1 MKTLSTLLRRN
12 SQVLIAL
19 MSLVYFPSLAF
30 ALEPIG
36 TIGQP
41 LPEQHAFLSNETL
54 LRVVPTH
61 IQVINPHTNEII
73 DEFGERIHEQ
83 TYVSDVVL
91 SPTAEHL
98 AILNYAIDSVTTNI
112 NIWDVNARQQI
123 SQWDFAGRIR
133 VAAFSPVGSLF
144 ATSYDD
150 EIHLWNWQT
159 GAFIDKM
166 TDERRP
172 TNPCHSSSDGGTTCS
187 SIPRDRA
194 SVFTPDGRYLIV
206 ASMRSDI
213 ELWNVETRRLQAHFE
228 GHTGN
233 WVQDVVISPDG
244 RRLATF
250 ERGWNDVYVWDIETQ
265 QLLWQEQS
273 GVQSISSMVFS
284 PDSQRLYVAS
294 QTGALTWSG
303 QGPWE
308 GWDDQVSIW
317 DVEFGK
323 QIDTFGG
330 DFYILDAIAISP
342 DGKTLLL
349 HYRDAVVI
357 WDIQSKQHLNVWADF
372 INGWNDALSP
382 DGQTFVSLSLYSIKT
397 WDIPSQKM
405 RSLISAENIFF
416 REFAISGDGEKI
428 AVGRDPWIEVRNLR
442 TSAVEYRFQ
451 YSYGHSDIA
460 FSSTGRWVAA
470 RASWSISLFD
480 LENPERIQRPT
491 AEGEPAIDGS
501 LFTFSENDEYL
512 AASTYTHIN
521 HPRQYWIVL
530 WKREADTFV
539 FQYAW
544 KVPELSSNSKFAFAS
559 DADGLPVLAV
569 PRARET
575 QIWKLLP
582 EHSEL
587 LTTLDVGSP
596 VYFSPDSRYLFASR
610 DRSLQILEWQ
620 TETSLDNPSI
630 SNYFALSQDGSVL
643 LSYADTG
650 QIHIWDAKT
659 LLTSQPVA
667 VEPNGKQ
674 IVVLGAVKVKRNQLL
689 QNFPNP
695 FNPETWIPFRL
706 AEESHVTIHIYAP
719 TGQLVRRLSQGILPA
734 GDYASQSKAVYW
746 DGRNQIGESV
756 SSGVYLYTINTDG
769 FSATRKMLIR
779 K

>member
-1 MKTLSTLLRRN
+1 MKARANLFRR
-12 SQVLIAL
+12 SLQVYIAL
-19 MSLVYFPSLAF
+19 MCLVCFPCLAF
-30 ALEPIG
+30 GIQPIA

-41 LPEQHAFLSNETL
+41 LPQQHAFLSNETI

-61 IQVINPHTNEII
+61 IQILNPYTNEVI
-73 DEFGERIHEQ
+73 DEFGERINSLTH
-83 TYVSDVVL
+83 VSHVFI
-91 SPTAEHL
+91 SPTLEHL
-98 AILNYAIDSVTTNI
+98 AILNASGDSRTTTV
-112 NIWDVNARQQI
+112 NIWDVNARQQV
-123 SQWDFAGRIR
+123 SQWEMSGIIR
-133 VAAFSPVGSLF
+133 VAAFSPTAPLL

-150 EIHLWNWQT
+150 QIQLWDWRT
-159 GAFIDKM
+159 GAFIEKLIG
-166 TDERRP
+166 ERRP
-172 TNPCHSSSDGGTTCS
+172 SNQCHSYSSGGRFCAFF
-187 SIPRDRA
+187 PRDRA
-194 SVFTPDGRYLIV
+194 SVFSLDGRYLFV
-206 ASMRSDI
+206 ASNRSDV
-213 ELWNVETRRLQAHFE
+213 EVWNVETRRLQAHFQ

-233 WVQDVVISPDG
+233 WVEDVVISPNG
-244 RRLATF
+244 KRLATF
-250 ERGWNDVYVWDIETQ
+250 EKGKNEVYVWDIETQ

-273 GVQSISSMVFS
+273 GGGSISSMVFS

-294 QTGALTWSG
+294 WTGALTRSG

-308 GWDDQVSIW
+308 GWNDQVSIR
-317 DVEFGK
+317 DVESGK

-349 HYRDAVVI
+349 HYLDAVVI
-357 WDIQSKQHLNVWADF
+357 WDVQSKQSLNVWTDF
-372 INGWNDALSP
+372 VDGWNNMLSP
-382 DGQTFVSLSLYSIKT
+382 DGQTFVSQSQYSIKT

-405 RSLISAENIFF
+405 HAFVSAENSFF
-416 REFAISGDGEKI
+416 RDFAISADGEKI
-428 AVGRDPWIEVRNLR
+428 AIGRDPWIEVRNLR
-442 TSAVEYRFQ
+442 TSAVERRFQ
-451 YSYGHSDIA
+451 YDHGHIA

-470 RASWSISLFD
+470 LGFWSISLFD
-480 LENPERIQRPT
+480 LENPERIQRLT
-491 AEGEPAIDGS
+491 AEGGHEIDSS
-501 LFTFSENDEYL
+501 LFTFSENDAYL

-530 WKREADTFV
+530 WKRETDTFI

-544 KVPELSSNSKFAFAS
+544 KVPELSSNSKLAFAS

-569 PRARET
+569 PRARNT

-582 EHSEL
+582 ERPEL

-706 AEESHVTIHIYAP
+706 VNDSDVTIHIYAT
-719 TGQLVRRLSQGILPA
+719 TGQLVRRLLLGRIPA
-734 GDYASQSKAVYW
+734 GDYSSQAEAVYW
-746 DGRNQIGESV
+746 DGRNQTGEPV
-756 SSGVYLYTINTDG
+756 SSGIYLYTINAGD

>member
-1 MKTLSTLLRRN
+1 MKTLSTLLRRS

-159 GAFIDKM
+159 GAFINKM

-244 RRLATF
+244 THLASF

-265 QLLWQEQS
+265 QLLWQEEI
-273 GVQSISSMVFS
+273 GIGRIADMVFS
-284 PDSQRLYVAS
+284 SDSQRLYVGN
-294 QTGALTWSG
+294 QTARLSRSG
-303 QGPWE
+303 PGPWE
-308 GWDDQVSIW
+308 GWDDQISVW
-317 DVEFGK
+317 DVESGK
-323 QIDTFGG
+323 QIHTFGD
-330 DFYILDAIAISP
+330 DFYHLDAIALSP
-342 DGKTLLL
+342 NGNTMLL
-349 HYRDAVVI
+349 HYWDAVVL
-357 WDIQSKQHLNVWADF
+357 WDIQKNQKLNVWADF
-372 INGWNDALSP
+372 VYGWDDTLSP
-382 DGQTFVSLSLYSIKT
+382 DGQTFVSVSQYFIKT
-397 WDIPSQKM
+397 WDLPSQKM
-405 RSLISAENIFF
+405 RSLTSAESRLF
-416 REFAISGDGEKI
+416 REFAISPNGQKI
-428 AVGRDPWIEVRNLR
+428 AIGRDPWIEVRNLR
-442 TSAVEYRFQ
+442 TGAVENQFQ
-451 YSYGHSDIA
+451 YNYGYSDIA

-470 RASWSISLFD
+470 RGSRSIFLFD
-480 LENPERIQRPT
+480 LENTERIQRPMT
-491 AEGEPAIDGS
+491 EDGPEIDISS

-512 AASTYTHIN
+512 AATTRTNNNSGWQH
-521 HPRQYWIVL
+521 WVLL
-530 WKREADTFV
+530 WKRDGDTFI

-544 KVPELSSNSKFAFAS
+544 KVPELSSHSRLAFAF
-559 DADGLPVLAV
+559 DANGSPVLAV
-569 PRARET
+569 PRARDT

-582 EHSEL
+582 EHPEL
-587 LTTLDVGSP
+587 LTTLDTGFP
-596 VYFSPDSRYLFASR
+596 AHFTPDGRYLFGSR
-610 DRSLQILEWQ
+610 ERNLEIWEWQ
-620 TETSLDNPSI
+620 TNTPLEEPSI
-630 SNYFALSQDGSVL
+630 PEYFDMSRDGAIL
-643 LSYADTG
+643 LSHTNTG
-650 QIHIWDAKT
+650 QVHIWDGKA
-659 LLTSQPVA
+659 LLPSQPVA

-674 IVVLGAVKVKRNQLL
+674 IAILGAVKRNQLL

-706 AEESHVTIHIYAP
+706 TDESDVTIHIYAT
-719 TGQLVRRLSQGILPA
+719 TGQLVRHLSLGRIPA

-746 DGRNQIGESV
+746 DGHNQIGEPV
-756 SSGVYLYTINTDG
+756 SSGIYLYTINAGD